1 MARYTVKHREQ
12 KVKEATNKKKIRND
26 PRVLSWR
33 WAGRCTNNG
42 SQSKKKNTGRVGR
55 SWRKDSIMMMMMSW
69 WMIIL
74 AVPSLFSRKGLGWSI
89 HYTHPHVDKKI
100 DRKGYSVPLSMI
112 QSGPV
117 VSFWLK
123 TIAMMVVVVVGLSS
137 FAWFFMIF
145 FSFFLF
151 VFVCALGWVLYI
163 YFLTGH
169 AGGREAFNM
178 ISQGWQTHYGPSV
191 PKGRGPRK

>member
-1 MARYTVKHREQ
+1 M
-12 KVKEATNKKKIRND
+12 
-26 PRVLSWR
+26 
-33 WAGRCTNNG
+33 
-42 SQSKKKNTGRVGR
+42 GR
-55 SWRKDSIMMMMMSW
+55 SGRKDSIMMMMMSW

-151 VFVCALGWVLYI
+151 VFVCVCVRWGGFYTFIFWLGTQEGEKLSIWS
-163 YFLTGH
+163 
-169 AGGREAFNM
+169 AKDGRHTTVRL
-178 ISQGWQTHYGPSV
+178 S
-191 PKGRGPRK
+191 PKGVGHGSSSICKE